1 MHTNTAHLILKR
13 QGLHNF
19 SIREL
24 VGLLDDRFMP
34 LNSEIRQA
42 ILTLRH
48 PATGAGYA
56 LPRQNRATHG

>member
-24 VGLLDDRFMP
+24 VGLLDDRFAP
-34 LNSEIRQA
+34 LNSEVRTA

-48 PATGAGYA
+48 PCAGGPVAT
-56 LPRQNRATHG
+56 NRSCTHG